1 MRALS
6 TRPRFITVSTDARYL
21 SISQVRERYGVSAM
35 WIWRHM
41 RDRGFPKPV
50 KFGGP
55 TSARHW
61 RVVDVE
67 QWERERALQNGR
79 GTPPQE
85 EKDHV

>member
-21 SISQVRERYGVSAM
+21 TAGQIRERFGGKSDM
-35 WIWRHM
+35 WIFRHM
-41 RDRGFPKPV
+41 RDHGFPKPV
-50 KFGGP
+50 KFGGR

-61 RVVDVE
+61 RLLDVE

-79 GTPPQE
+79 S
-85 EKDHV
+85 